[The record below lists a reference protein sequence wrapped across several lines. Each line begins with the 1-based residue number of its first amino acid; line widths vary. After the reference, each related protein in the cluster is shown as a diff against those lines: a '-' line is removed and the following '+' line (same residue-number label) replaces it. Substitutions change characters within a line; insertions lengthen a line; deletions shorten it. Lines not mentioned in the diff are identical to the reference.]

1 MSVTTTQILEGNPGL
16 ALVAQRNAVRDSM
29 FRERCLAKMAAIVKA
44 ARKGEPCDVTDCDV
58 ADISRFL
65 RDFASRYDASK
76 LMGAMSK
83 HPGMIHG

>member
-1 MSVTTTQILEGNPGL
+1 MSVTTSQILEGNPGL
-16 ALVAQRNAVRDSM
+16 ALVAQKNAVRDSM

-65 RDFASRYDASK
+65 RDLASRHNASE
-76 LMGAMSK
+76 LMGSISN
-83 HPGMIHG
+83 HPGMVHG